1 MSNGSVSQ
9 SNNLN
14 QMKMKFNNYIKVF
27 TLLTGGLLLASCGDE
42 KSYFPNYTVAP
53 GGANI
58 KFIHSAPD
66 VPGANL
72 FLNEG
77 KVTSGAT
84 INSGVAFAAAFP
96 VSYYSLVTPG
106 SLGIKVVVPA
116 TTTTSEVLVTSGNI
130 DVQEGQFYTIAL
142 SGIAPNYSTTL
153 LNDDISSI
161 SYNGKSVVR
170 FINLI
175 HNSTN
180 KLSVVAKLTTN
191 GNTTTTNVAQGV
203 AYKEATAFVELEPGD
218 YTIELRDAT
227 TNALVAAVSTA
238 NKVLAG
244 NRVYTFFARGLIGSA
259 SPAAKVPT
267 LERATLR

>member
-1 MSNGSVSQ
+1 
-9 SNNLN
+9 
-14 QMKMKFNNYIKVF
+14 MKMKLNNYIRVLS
-27 TLLTGGLLLASCGDE
+27 LLTGGLLLASCGDE

-66 VPGANL
+66 VAGANL

-77 KVTSGAT
+77 KLTSGAT
-84 INSGVAFAAAFP
+84 VNSGVAFAGAFP
-96 VSYYSLVTPG
+96 VQYYSLVNSG
-106 SLGIKVVVPA
+106 SVGIKVVVPA
-116 TTTTSEVLVTSGNI
+116 TTTASEVLVTSGTV
-130 DVQEGQFYTIAL
+130 DVQDGQFYTIAL

-153 LNDDISSI
+153 VNDDMSSL

-170 FINLI
+170 FVNLI

-191 GNTTTTNVAQGV
+191 GNTVTTNVAQGV
-203 AYKEATAFVELEPGD
+203 AYKEATGFVELEPGD

-227 TNALVAAVSTA
+227 TNALITTVGTA
-238 NKVLAG
+238 NKVLGG
-244 NRVYTFFARGLIGSA
+244 NRVYTFFARGQIGSA

-267 LERATLR
+267 LERTTLR